1 METTQEGP
9 ALPTLGID
17 VGGKW
22 LDVAWSD
29 GGKPLRLPHDAA
41 GIAALLA
48 ALAARPARLVVLEAT
63 GKLELGVADAVQAA
77 GWPLHRANPRQA
89 RDFARAAGILAKTDR
104 LDARV
109 LARFGD
115 TMALEPRPVADRPAR
130 ELAET
135 LARRGQ
141 LLELIAA
148 EEARLRRTESEAV
161 RRSIAAHLAFLRE
174 QLAGCQAELAALVA
188 SRPAWRETAAL
199 LRSVPG
205 VGPVLATTLLA
216 LLPELG
222 DASHKEIAALGGV
235 APCSRDSG
243 ERQGK
248 RRVQGGR
255 PRVATAL
262 YMATLSGCRCNPAL
276 KRFFARLLAGGKTQK
291 QARVACGRKLLT
303 ILNAMVR
310 TGQAWNA
317 ELAMRC

>member
-1 METTQEGP
+1 METTPQEAP
-9 ALPTLGID
+9 LPTVGID
-17 VGGKW
+17 VGGRW

-29 GGKPLRLPHDAA
+29 GGTPRRLPHDAA

-48 ALAARPARLVVLEAT
+48 ALAARPVRLVVLEAT
-63 GKLELGVADAVQAA
+63 GKLELAVADAVQAA

-89 RDFARAAGILAKTDR
+89 RDFARAAGVLAKTDR
-104 LDARV
+104 LDARM
-109 LARFGD
+109 LARFGA
-115 TMALEPRPVADRPAR
+115 TMALPPRPVPDRPTR

-141 LLELIAA
+141 LLELVAA
-148 EEARLRRTESEAV
+148 EEARLRRTEAAAV
-161 RRSIAAHLAFLRE
+161 RRSIAAHLAFLRDE
-174 QLAGCQAELAALVA
+174 LAACEAELAGQVA

-199 LRSVPG
+199 LQSVPG

-216 LLPELG
+216 LMPELG
-222 DASHKEIAALGGV
+222 AASPKEIAALGGV

-243 ERQGK
+243 ERQGR

-255 PRVATAL
+255 PQVAAAL
-262 YMATLSGCRCNPAL
+262 YMATLAGCRCNPVL
-276 KRFFARLLAGGKTQK
+276 TRFLARLLAAGKTQK

-310 TGQAWNA
+310 TGQAWNP